1 MSCLMMHV
9 KNILRKNLQMQIVVA
24 TFVLTIYYTHYPRK
38 TTIDNR
44 TTNLPHYSLH
54 TVLLFASAG
63 SSVVRL

>member
-24 TFVLTIYYTHYPRK
+24 TFVLTINYTHYPRK

-44 TTNLPHYSLH
+44 TTNLPQFSLY

-63 SSVVRL
+63 SRVVRL